1 MIVPLYNYVCAKGHT
16 MELRGGYGDSAIR
29 CPSCGKTAKREPYS
43 GVPYSKTETG
53 GDFLPGKPMR
63 EK

>member
-1 MIVPLYNYVCAKGHT
+1 MSPLYLYKCPQCGYFEET
-16 MELRGGYGDSAIR
+16 RGREESFTP
-29 CPSCGKTAKREPYS
+29 CPQCGEPAKREPYS
-43 GVPYSKTETG
+43 GVPYSNTETG